1 MAKPRIFISSTY
13 YDLKHIRSS
22 IENFIESLGYES
34 ILSEKGSIAYNPE
47 NPLDESCYQEAKNS
61 DVFVLIIGGRYGSP
75 TSHEIINIEP
85 NFYSRYES
93 ITKKEY
99 LTAVEKDIPIY
110 ILIEKPVYSEYET
123 FKRNR
128 TNDKIIY
135 AHVDSIN
142 IFHLID
148 EILIQPRNNP
158 IHQFEKHKDIE
169 DWLREQWAGLFRDL
183 IKKKSDTKQLISLT
197 EQVQELANINTT
209 LKHYLEAIISN
220 VSKDDNAQKIIST
233 ESKRLID
240 FKKLQEAKKH
250 SLIHD
255 LIQNYGFTE
264 EECIEVFAK
273 PNSVVEIIE
282 KVVELGGEMFNFEN
296 IYSSWKKQEIEKIK
310 EINKLRELLN
320 AKPIKTF
327 EKR

>member
-22 IENFIESLGYES
+22 IENFVESLGYES

-75 TSHEIINIEP
+75 TSQEAVNIEP
-85 NFYSRYES
+85 SFYSRYES

-128 TNDKIIY
+128 NNDKIIY

-158 IHQFEKHKDIE
+158 VQQFEKHKDIE

-183 IKKKSDTKQLISLT
+183 IRKKSDTKQLISLT
-197 EQVQELANINTT
+197 EQVQELSNINTT
-209 LKHYLEAIISN
+209 LKNYLEEIISN
-220 VSKDDNAQKIIST
+220 VSKDDKAKDIIST

-240 FKKLQEAKKH
+240 LKKFQEAKKH
-250 SLIHD
+250 SLIGD
-255 LIQNYGFTE
+255 LINNYGFTD
-264 EECIEVFAK
+264 EECIETYTK
-273 PNSVVEIIE
+273 PNSIVEIIE
-282 KVVELGGEMFNFEN
+282 KVVELGNGAFNYEN
-296 IYSSWKKQEIEKIK
+296 IYSAWKKDEAKKII

-320 AKPIKTF
+320 AKPIKKF
-327 EKR
+327 EKK